1 VAESAAVE
9 DFVQE
14 DVAARFDDDGALRC
28 RPFGPAIDDFPL
40 ARGLLSIQGVEESR
54 SDGAPP
60 TAPWTTLW
68 SSCREACAVFLFSVR
83 SFL

>member
-1 VAESAAVE
+1 M
-9 DFVQE
+9 
-14 DVAARFDDDGALRC
+14 AARFDDDGALRC